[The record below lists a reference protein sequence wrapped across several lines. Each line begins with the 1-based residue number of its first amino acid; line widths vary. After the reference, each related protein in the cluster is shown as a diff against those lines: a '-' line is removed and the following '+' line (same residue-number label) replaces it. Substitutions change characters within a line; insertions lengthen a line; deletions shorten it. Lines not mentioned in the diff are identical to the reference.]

1 MFMEGVTNVSNCLSL
16 LVYFSIP
23 SFFHEIRDLPEAH
36 IDTDTAG
43 EIRGDLH
50 E

>member
-1 MFMEGVTNVSNCLSL
+1 MEGVSNVSNCLSL

-23 SFFHEIRDLPEAH
+23 SFFHDIRDFQEAH
-36 IDTDTAG
+36 IDTDLAG
-43 EIRGDLH
+43 EIRGDLQ